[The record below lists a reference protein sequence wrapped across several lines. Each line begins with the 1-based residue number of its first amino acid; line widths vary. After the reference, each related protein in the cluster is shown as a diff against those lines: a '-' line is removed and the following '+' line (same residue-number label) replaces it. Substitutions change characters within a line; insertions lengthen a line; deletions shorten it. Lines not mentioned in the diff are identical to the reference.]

1 MIGLKASPAVG
12 LGVLDPQTLTRLYAV
27 ERLDDRT
34 IAARYGVSARRVTR
48 QRRALKI
55 RRKRVLP
62 SGRPDS
68 PPPGPDAL
76 HHMFVVQALPVRVIA
91 DHYHTSQRT
100 VRSWLTAAGYRLRPR
115 GDRRQIRLPSL
126 SDPVGSAL
134 YADPEVAALL
144 RRHQIPL
151 TPVDNA
157 GRDNNNRPSSAL
169 TRPFLQQAYQHIG
182 LSIDHI
188 AQLTGCTPNHVRH
201 ALHTNAI
208 RTHADPGFSPWTDR
222 NRIRP
227 TLQKVP
233 PDDDY

>member
-1 MIGLKASPAVG
+1 M
-12 LGVLDPQTLTRLYAV
+12 DPQTLTRLYAV

-34 IAARYGVSARRVTR
+34 IAARYRVPTRRVTR

-62 SGRPDS
+62 TSRPDP

-76 HHMFVVQALPVRVIA
+76 HQIFVVQALPVRVIA
-91 DHYHTSQRT
+91 DRYHTSPGT
-100 VRSWLTAAGYRLRPR
+100 VRTWLTAAGYRLRPR
-115 GDRRQIRLPSL
+115 ADRRQIPLPSM
-126 SDPVGSAL
+126 SDPVGFAL

-157 GRDNNNRPSSAL
+157 GRDNDNRPAIGL
-169 TRPFLQQAYQHIG
+169 TRPFLLQAYQHIG
-182 LSIDHI
+182 LSVDHI
-188 AQLTGCTPNHVRH
+188 AQLTGRTPNHVRH
-201 ALHTNAI
+201 ALHSNAI
-208 RTHADPGFSPWTDR
+208 RTHADPGFSPWADR

-227 TLQKVP
+227 TP
-233 PDDDY
+233 